1 MPLKDII
8 RHQHGDDAVCSINE
22 YNKTVSKCVKTS
34 NQLTFLLRCRDSNLV
49 PKGLQISSPVHRSPA
64 VDKIL
69 HKASH
74 LLVKNQIHQIRRRK
88 SDLEAQR
95 ESMISKLED
104 TLQPDLYH
112 KTMLL
117 SQSSRD
123 QLNQKVKLT
132 HIKKLSKLQQPVHK
146 HAKATIAKTGIK
158 TVVNLSSNNLT
169 EAQTS
174 LLAKGL
180 KYVPVSAKINIDAFI
195 TSIES
200 GLQQLAPNGNVD
212 YLRHQIIDTIKK
224 SPRPRSNLSV
234 QERQAIAELRQDKAI
249 TITEADKG
257 KAAVIMDTQ
266 DFEQLINN
274 SLSDSSTYLIITK
287 DPTAKLEREHKKTL
301 KDLHENREIND
312 IVFNKLNPINSQAP
326 YGRATIKIHK
336 NPPKARVLVCSRGS
350 VFYSTAQH
358 LSRILAPLGKDGKA
372 FISDSSAFI
381 SKLKEDQL
389 SGIMVSYDVVDLF
402 TNIPLQEALEILR
415 NKLQTRIKELDTS
428 LTINSIINLAT
439 TCFDFSYFTFNDKI
453 YRQIHGLPMGSPLSP
468 LITEIYMTSFEE
480 SALSTAPFQ
489 PLCWYRKVDDTFT
502 TIDKQDDPAQLLQ
515 HLNNQHPR
523 IKFTMETEQNRQ
535 LPFLD
540 VALQSTDKGL
550 VTSVYRKPTHTD
562 QSGPMYQRETET
574 LKIKC
579 QNNITYLEAKKML
592 TNQTSTPSNLTY
604 SAAVTRSVATSSIT
618 WQTDVTWIE
627 E

>member
-1 MPLKDII
+1 M
-8 RHQHGDDAVCSINE
+8 S
-22 YNKTVSKCVKTS
+22 
-34 NQLTFLLRCRDSNLV
+34 LR
-49 PKGLQISSPVHRSPA
+49 
-64 VDKIL
+64 
-69 HKASH
+69 
-74 LLVKNQIHQIRRRK
+74 LLVLF
-88 SDLEAQR
+88 STLLVTCGLVEANPGPGPQTRQQTLTGDR
-95 ESMISKLED
+95 EGSLGIAAGGREPNEIITILTEM
-104 TLQPDLYH
+104 
-112 KTMLL
+112 
-117 SQSSRD
+117 
-123 QLNQKVKLT
+123 KVR
-132 HIKKLSKLQQPVHK
+132 V
-146 HAKATIAKTGIK
+146 A
-158 TVVNLSSNNLT
+158 

-180 KYVPVSAKINIDAFI
+180 KYVPVSAKINTDAFI

-224 SPRPRSNLSV
+224 APRPRNNLSV

-274 SLSDSSTYLIITK
+274 SLSDTSTYLIITK

-301 KDLHENREIND
+301 KELHENREIND
-312 IVFNKLNPINSQAP
+312 SVFNKLNPINSQAP

-389 SGIMVSYDVVDLF
+389 SGTMVSYDVVDLF
-402 TNIPLQEALEILR
+402 TNIPLPEALEILR

-540 VALQSTDKGL
+540 VALQSTDKGCWKNFPL
-550 VTSVYRKPTHTD
+550 PSFYQPTHLIQRRSFSYTTRICLHHQLIDTPPEAD
-562 QSGPMYQRETET
+562 QRRPLSIRTNEDV
-574 LKIKC
+574 
-579 QNNITYLEAKKML
+579 AKALM
-592 TNQTSTPSNLTY
+592 
-604 SAAVTRSVATSSIT
+604 
-618 WQTDVTWIE
+618 
-627 E
+627 